1 MDQSHLV
8 DQKALVT
15 KWKFWGGGGDLRE
28 IPSVVGVWI
37 LSATTQYAQF
47 YLPHSMGTTICTE
60 IPHVSH
66 LANDRYDLSLGCVTV
81 IRQLPFLNH

>member
-1 MDQSHLV
+1 MEIL
-8 DQKALVT
+8 
-15 KWKFWGGGGDLRE
+15 GRRGDLYE

-37 LSATTQYAQF
+37 FSATTQYGQL
-47 YLPHSMGTTICTE
+47 YLPHSTGTTICTE

-66 LANDRYDLSLGCVTV
+66 LANDHYDLSLGCVTV